1 MSNKKKIYLASP
13 LGFYESGRIF
23 LYEHLIPL
31 VESLNLE
38 VIDPWRLTAESE
50 IKKVSSISDCA
61 ERKIQWERLNLVI
74 GENNKKGIE
83 LSDGL
88 LAVLDGSDVDS
99 GTASEIGFA
108 YGIGKKITAYR
119 SDFRLSSDNE
129 GSVVNLQVEYFIKK
143 SGGKIATSLQS
154 LREELIRSF
163 ISSSP

>member
-50 IKKVSSISDCA
+50 IKKVSSISDYV
-61 ERKIQWERLNLVI
+61 ERKKQWERLNLII
-74 GENNKKGIE
+74 GENNKNGIE
-83 LSDGL
+83 NSDGL

-108 YGIGKKITAYR
+108 YGIG
-119 SDFRLSSDNE
+119 
-129 GSVVNLQVEYFIKK
+129 
-143 SGGKIATSLQS
+143 
-154 LREELIRSF
+154 
-163 ISSSP
+163 